1 MKAARRRTMSPQILK
16 GARRL
21 LAPHRARARG
31 SYNKALMRKR
41 GGFHNG
47 SRIVAYQGGER
58 GNQVIKKLL
67 EGQDP
72 VMVTRYGDTE
82 LRTISSVLSR
92 GGPQELLMRVQ
103 NLHWASGFFPA
114 RAELLPRFVE
124 VYEEAARE
132 IDCLAIWNF
141 EQGRWGMEER
151 MFRDYSPDASLVS
164 IRSLES
170 WLFPDPWTS
179 SLRGE
184 RVLVVHPFAE
194 SIRQQYAKRTW
205 LFEDERV
212 LPRFEALLTLETVQS
227 VAGNPTR
234 FETWFDALDA
244 MCSVIKSMD
253 FDVALIG
260 AGAYG
265 MPLAAYVKKLGK
277 KAVHMGGV
285 TQILFGIMGRRW
297 EKPIPG
303 GYPPLTRFF
312 NDHWTRPLPKET
324 PPGFEGV
331 DRGAYW

>member
-1 MKAARRRTMSPQILK
+1 
-16 GARRL
+16 
-21 LAPHRARARG
+21 
-31 SYNKALMRKR
+31 MRKR

-58 GNQVIKKLL
+58 GNQVIKELL
-67 EGQDP
+67 EGHNP
-72 VMVTRYGDTE
+72 VMISRYGDVE
-82 LRTISSVLSR
+82 LKTISGFLS
-92 GGPQELLMRVQ
+92 GASPQELLARLQ
-103 NLHWASGFFPA
+103 HLHRSAGFFPV
-114 RAELLPRFVE
+114 RTELLPRFVQ
-124 VYEEAARE
+124 VNEEAARE

-170 WLFPDPWTS
+170 WLFSDPWTS
-179 SLRGE
+179 SLQGK
-184 RVLVVHPFAE
+184 RVLVVHPFEE
-194 SIRQQYAKRTW
+194 SIRQQYAKRAW
-205 LFEDERV
+205 LFKDELV
-212 LPRFEALLTLETVQS
+212 LPQFETLLTLRAVQS

-234 FETWFDALDA
+234 FATWFDALDA
-244 MCSVIKSMD
+244 MCSDVKSMD

-285 TQILFGIMGRRW
+285 TQILFGIIGRRW
-297 EKPIPG
+297 ERPIPG
-303 GYPPLTRFF
+303 GYPPLIRFF
-312 NDHWTRPLPKET
+312 NDHWTRPLPRET
-324 PPGFEGV
+324 PSDSESV

>member
-1 MKAARRRTMSPQILK
+1 M
-16 GARRL
+16 
-21 LAPHRARARG
+21 HR
-31 SYNKALMRKR
+31 R

-47 SRIVAYQGGER
+47 SHVVAYQAGER

-67 EGQDP
+67 EDSNP
-72 VMVTRYGDTE
+72 VMVARYGETE

-92 GGPQELLMRVQ
+92 GSPRELLT
-103 NLHWASGFFPA
+103 NLKDLHKSSGFFPV
-114 RAELLPRFVE
+114 RTELLPQFVE
-124 VYEEAARE
+124 VYAEAARE

-141 EQGRWGMEER
+141 ENGRWEMEER
-151 MFRDYSPDASLVS
+151 MFRDYSPNAALVS

-170 WLFPDPWTS
+170 WLFPDPWTY
-179 SLRGE
+179 SLRGK
-184 RVLVVHPFAE
+184 RVLVVHPFEE
-194 SIRQQYAKRTW
+194 SVRQQYEKRIH

-212 LPRFEALLTLETVQS
+212 LPQFETLLTLRAVQTI
-227 VAGNPTR
+227 AGNPAG
-234 FETWFDALDA
+234 FDTWFDALDA
-244 MCSVIKSMD
+244 MCSDIKGMD

-285 TQILFGIMGRRW
+285 TQILFGIIGRRW

-312 NDHWTRPLPKET
+312 NEYWTRPLPQET
-324 PPGFEGV
+324 PSNFKAV
-331 DRGAYW
+331 DGGGYSYW